1 MSRPI
6 DPQAAIET
14 MWKTAPLL
22 AKAKAERVYLERYR
36 DSLKAILMKAS
47 GKSSAAA
54 QEVEAYA
61 DKSYI
66 DHLGAIRTAV
76 EEEELLKWRMVASEA
91 AIDVWRSQES
101 SNRAIDRSTK

>member
-6 DPQAAIET
+6 DPQLAIET

-66 DHLGAIRTAV
+66 DHLGALRTAV

-91 AIDVWRSQES
+91 AIEVWRTQSANE
-101 SNRAIDRSTK
+101 RRIDRAAE

>member
-36 DSLKAILMKAS
+36 ESLKAILMKACHET
-47 GKSSAAA
+47 SAAA
-54 QEVEAYA
+54 QEREAYA
-61 DKSYI
+61 DKTYI
-66 DHLGAIRTAV
+66 DHLGALRTAV

-91 AIDVWRSQES
+91 AIEVWRTQSANE
-101 SNRAIDRSTK
+101 RRIDRAAE